1 MKIFSVYVI
10 IHLMISHYMI
20 LSRDYI
26 IYVNHEIKSVI
37 DSASAGDRIIVK
49 GGKYLWQNVVIEKPL
64 ELIGENFPVID
75 GLRKGDILIVRSN
88 NVIIRGFVFRESAS
102 GSMRDYAALKIENSS
117 MCEISGNIF
126 LDNFFSIHV
135 SGSSKIRING
145 NYIKSNAVS
154 ESSSGNGIHL
164 WKCDSNIIVKYSK
177 VKNNLSCYNLR
188 YGLHFMFSNNDE
200 YLDNIFIKNGAG
212 VAVMYTKDVKMFR
225 NFFIDNWGPNSY
237 GLLLKDITDSEIG
250 KNYFENNTVGLYAEG
265 SNRIIINSC
274 LFKSNGWAIKMLGN
288 CENNYTTGSVFLLN
302 SFDVTTN
309 SSSTMSRFE
318 ANFWDKYSGFDVN
331 RDGTGDIPYYP
342 VTLYSVMVETIP
354 ESIFLLRSL
363 VVDIIDL
370 AEKVIPVLTP
380 GNLFDDKPLMRN
392 PLYSGS

>member
-1 MKIFSVYVI
+1 
-10 IHLMISHYMI
+10 MI

-164 WKCDSNIIVKYSK
+164 WKCDSNIIENNIISGHRDGIYFEFVKYSK